1 MPIRGQ
7 FPSNYLAVT
16 RQILRNVTFSSGI
29 IKLMKILVLG
39 SGAREHAIVKALI
52 RTGTNPG
59 AITCAPGN
67 GGISQEVKTVDLN
80 ANDPEA
86 VTAWALQEN
95 VGLVVIGPE
104 APLVAGVSDALRA
117 AGIAVFGPSKAAA
130 ALEGSKAFAKDVM
143 AAADVPTGMARKC
156 TSIYEVEDA
165 LDAFGAP
172 YVVKADG
179 LAAGKGV
186 IVASDKQAAIDHAKT
201 FLDQGMEILVEEF
214 LDGEEVSLFFL
225 ADGTSVL
232 PLSPAQDFKRAY
244 DNDEGPNTGGMGAY
258 SPLPWLPEGFVSEV
272 QERVALPT
280 VRELARQGTTFVG
293 LLYCGLVVTSKG
305 IRVIEFNA
313 RFGDPETQVVLRRLQ
328 TPLYHLL
335 HSAATGHLGELPEPE
350 FSKDVAVTVVLASEG
365 YPITSAPN
373 REITGLVADSEKV
386 EIAHAATKLEYGKLI
401 ATGGRVLSVV
411 STSQTFHQARVQ
423 AYNAIKD
430 IGLEGSHYRSDVA
443 LKVDEEHNV

>member
-1 MPIRGQ
+1 
-7 FPSNYLAVT
+7 
-16 RQILRNVTFSSGI
+16 
-29 IKLMKILVLG
+29 MKILVLG

-52 RTGTNPG
+52 RTGTNPSD
-59 AITCAPGN
+59 ITCAPGN
-67 GGISQEVKTVDLN
+67 GGISQEVRTINLD
-80 ANDPEA
+80 ANNPQA
-86 VTAWALQEN
+86 VTAWALEASTD
-95 VGLVVIGPE
+95 LVVIGPE
-104 APLVAGVSDALRA
+104 APLVAGVSDALRQ

-130 ALEGSKAFAKDVM
+130 ALEGSKAFAKEVM

-156 TSIYEVEDA
+156 TSIDEVEHA
-165 LDAFGAP
+165 LDEFGAP

-186 IVASDKQAAIDHAKT
+186 IVTSDKQAALDHAYT
-201 FLDQGMEILVEEF
+201 FLTQGMEILVEEF

-280 VRELARQGTTFVG
+280 VRELARLGTPFVG
-293 LLYCGLVVTSKG
+293 LLYCGLIVTTKG

-313 RFGDPETQVVLRRLQ
+313 RFGDPETQVVLRRLT
-328 TPLYHLL
+328 TPLAHLL
-335 HSAATGHLGELPEPE
+335 HNAATGHLAETAEPE
-350 FSKDVAVTVVLASEG
+350 FSKDVAVTVVMASEG
-365 YPITSAPN
+365 YPVTSAPN
-373 REITGLVADSEKV
+373 REISGLVADSDTV
-386 EIAHAATKLEYGKLI
+386 EIAHAATKLEDGKLI

-411 STSQTFHQARVQ
+411 STADSFHQARDH
-423 AYNAIKD
+423 AYKIIKD
-430 IGLEGSHYRSDVA
+430 IKLEGSHYRTDIA
-443 LKVDEEHNV
+443 LKVDEGEDV